1 MEENKDF
8 EKKQSEEQGTQQ
20 MPDTPGGNNGD
31 GGKKA
36 MVKLFGHE
44 FDKKKVVMAGLGGL
58 LVLALAGGGIA
69 YAVSQQPEPNAKPA
83 VEQKDEQESLVV
95 QVGVKAD
102 GWVKG
107 ESSPVIA
114 HIVNEA
120 EGVDY
125 YHAYDANEQTALD
138 VPADGEYEVSFIA
151 PVNKDGSTYE
161 VPEASKVKA
170 GDAADEESGKS
181 GLPFEFKPV
190 AADKASTDT
199 LNDIVGDV
207 AEAVKKGD
215 ETLTGEKGSAVIELV
230 KKNIKANPN
239 ADEEKVE
246 EESKKAEEADKD
258 STGDKTATKPADGN
272 PAASGGSQ
280 NQGGGSSG
288 NGGSSHSGNSGSSKP
303 QHTHNWVAQTTT
315 VHHDAQYKT
324 VHHDAEYTTKH
335 HDAVYK
341 GVCICNNCGAQFDN
355 ESAFGEHSQTHFFDG
370 CQSYH
375 TANVVIQ
382 EAYDETVLVKDAYDE
397 QVLVRAAW
405 DETVTTGYKCSSCGA
420 VK

>member
-1 MEENKDF
+1 MKGRLAMEDNKDF
-8 EKKQSEEQGTQQ
+8 DKDKQETGTQQ
-20 MPDTPGGNNGD
+20 MPDTPDGNDGD
-31 GGKKA
+31 GGKKRT
-36 MVKLFGHE
+36 VKLFGHE
-44 FDKKKVVMAGLGGL
+44 FDKKAVMAGLGGL

-69 YAVSQQPEPNAKPA
+69 YAVSQQQPEPDVKPA
-83 VEQKDEQESLVV
+83 VEQKDGQESLAV

-125 YHAYDANEQTALD
+125 YHAYAANEQAAFD

-199 LNDIVGDV
+199 LNGIVGDV

-230 KKNIKANPN
+230 KKNIKATPN
-239 ADEEKVE
+239 ADE
-246 EESKKAEEADKD
+246 D

-280 NQGGGSSG
+280 NQGGGSRG
-288 NGGSSHSGNSGSSKP
+288 NGGSSSSGNSGSSKP
-303 QHTHNWVAQTTT
+303 QHTHNWEAQTTV
-315 VHHDAQYKT
+315 VHHDAQYKP
-324 VHHDAEYTTKH
+324 VHHDAEYK
-335 HDAVYK
+335 D
-341 GVCICNNCGAQFDN
+341 VCICNGCGAQFDTDD
-355 ESAFGEHSQTHFFDG
+355 AWRTHSDAQFDAENFNCG
-370 CQSYH
+370 SY
-375 TANVVIQ
+375 TTKYVMTKPAW
-382 EAYDETVLVKDAYDE
+382 DE
-397 QVLVRAAW
+397 QVLVSAAW
-405 DETVTTGYKCSSCGA
+405 DETVTTGYKCSTCGA

>member
-8 EKKQSEEQGTQQ
+8 KKEQSEEQVTQQ
-20 MPDTPGGNNGD
+20 MPDTPDGNDGD
-31 GGKKA
+31 GGKKRT
-36 MVKLFGHE
+36 VKLFGHE
-44 FDKKKVVMAGLGGL
+44 FDKKKAVMAGLGGL

-69 YAVSQQPEPNAKPA
+69 YAVSQQQPEPDVKPA
-83 VEQKDEQESLVV
+83 VEQKDGQESLAV

-125 YHAYDANEQTALD
+125 YHAYAANEQAALD

-199 LNDIVGDV
+199 LNGIVGDV

-230 KKNIKANPN
+230 KKNIKADPDI
-239 ADEEKVE
+239 DEEEVE

-280 NQGGGSSG
+280 NQGGGSRG
-288 NGGSSHSGNSGSSKP
+288 NGGSSSSGNSGSSKP
-303 QHTHNWVAQTTT
+303 QHTHNWEAQTTV
-315 VHHDAQYKT
+315 VHHDAQYKP
-324 VHHDAEYTTKH
+324 VHHDAEYK
-335 HDAVYK
+335 D
-341 GVCICNNCGAQFDN
+341 VCICNGCGAQFDTDD
-355 ESAFGEHSQTHFFDG
+355 AWRTHSDAQFDAG
-370 CQSYH
+370 NFNCGSY
-375 TANVVIQ
+375 TTKYVMTKPAW
-382 EAYDETVLVKDAYDE
+382 DE
-397 QVLVRAAW
+397 QVLVSAAW
-405 DETVTTGYKCSSCGA
+405 DETVTTGYKCSTCGA

>member
-8 EKKQSEEQGTQQ
+8 EKEQSEEQGTQQ
-20 MPDTPGGNNGD
+20 MPDTPDGNDGD
-31 GGKKA
+31 GGKKRT
-36 MVKLFGHE
+36 VKLFGHE
-44 FDKKKVVMAGLGGL
+44 FDKKKAVMAGLGGL

-69 YAVSQQPEPNAKPA
+69 YAVSQQPEPDAKPA
-83 VEQKDEQESLVV
+83 VEQKDEQESLAV
-95 QVGVKAD
+95 QVGAKAD

-125 YHAYDANEQTALD
+125 YHAYDANEQAALD

-161 VPEASKVKA
+161 VPGASKVKA
-170 GDAADEESGKS
+170 GDADGEEGGKS

-190 AADKASTDT
+190 AADKASADT
-199 LNDIVGDV
+199 LNGIAGDV

-215 ETLTGEKGSAVIELV
+215 ETLAGEKGSSVIELV

-246 EESKKAEEADKD
+246 EESKKAEKADKD
-258 STGDKTATKPADGN
+258 STGDKAATKPADGN

-288 NGGSSHSGNSGSSKP
+288 NGGSSSSGNSGSSKP

-324 VHHDAEYTTKH
+324 VHHDAVT
-335 HDAVYK
+335 K
-341 GVCICNNCGAQFDN
+341 GVCICNGCGAQFDN
-355 ESAFGEHSQTHFFDG
+355 ESAWGAHSKSEALSG
-370 CQSYH
+370 NYNCGSYH
-375 TANVVIQ
+375 TSSIVVTP
-382 EAYDETVLVKDAYDE
+382 AWDE
-397 QVLVRAAW
+397 QVLVSEAW
-405 DETVTTGYKCSSCGA
+405 DETVTTGYKCSTCGA

>member
-8 EKKQSEEQGTQQ
+8 EKEQSGEQGTKQ
-20 MPDTPGGNNGD
+20 MPDTPDGNDGD
-31 GGKKA
+31 GGKKRT
-36 MVKLFGHE
+36 VKLFGHE
-44 FDKKKVVMAGLGGL
+44 FDEKKAVMAGLGGL

-69 YAVSQQPEPNAKPA
+69 YAVSQQQPEPDVKPA
-83 VEQKDEQESLVV
+83 VVQKDEQESLAV

-125 YHAYDANEQTALD
+125 YHAYAANEQTALD

-161 VPEASKVKA
+161 VPEVSKVKA
-170 GDAADEESGKS
+170 GDADGEESGKS

-199 LNDIVGDV
+199 LNGIVGDV

-246 EESKKAEEADKD
+246 EESQKAEEGVTDK
-258 STGDKTATKPADGN
+258 P
-272 PAASGGSQ
+272 SGGNAGASKPET
-280 NQGGGSSG
+280 GSGSTSSG
-288 NGGSSHSGNSGSSKP
+288 NGGSTGSNGGSGASNNGGESKP
-303 QHTHNWVAQTTT
+303 QHTHNWVPQTA
-315 VHHDAQYKT
+315 V
-324 VHHDAEYTTKH
+324 VH
-335 HDAVYK
+335 HDAVYRTDTIYHPAVIEYHT
-341 GVCICNNCGAQFDN
+341 VCNSCGAIIDGHAVEHL
-355 ESAFGEHSQTHFFDG
+355 ESNATCE
-370 CQSYH
+370 SY
-375 TANVVIQ
+375 TTNKQVVISNEWYEEVQ
-382 EAYDETVLVKDAYDE
+382 TLVSG
-397 QVLVRAAW
+397 AW
-405 DETVTTGYKCSSCGA
+405 DETVTTGYTCSCGA

>member
-1 MEENKDF
+1 MKGRLAMEDNKDF
-8 EKKQSEEQGTQQ
+8 DKDKQETGTQQ
-20 MPDTPGGNNGD
+20 MPDTPDGNDGD
-31 GGKKA
+31 GGKKRT
-36 MVKLFGHE
+36 VKLFGHE
-44 FDKKKVVMAGLGGL
+44 FDKKAVMAGLGGL

-69 YAVSQQPEPNAKPA
+69 YAVSQQQPEPDVKPA
-83 VEQKDEQESLVV
+83 VEQKDGQESLAV

-125 YHAYDANEQTALD
+125 YHAYAANEQAAFD

-199 LNDIVGDV
+199 LNGIVGDV

-230 KKNIKANPN
+230 KKNIKATPN

-280 NQGGGSSG
+280 NQGGGSRG
-288 NGGSSHSGNSGSSKP
+288 NGGSSSSGNSGSSKP
-303 QHTHNWVAQTTT
+303 QHTHNWEAQTTV
-315 VHHDAQYKT
+315 VHHDAQYKP
-324 VHHDAEYTTKH
+324 VHHDAEYK
-335 HDAVYK
+335 D
-341 GVCICNNCGAQFDN
+341 VCICNGCGAQFDTDD
-355 ESAFGEHSQTHFFDG
+355 AWRTHSDAQFDAENFNCG
-370 CQSYH
+370 SY
-375 TANVVIQ
+375 TTKYVMTKPAW
-382 EAYDETVLVKDAYDE
+382 DE
-397 QVLVRAAW
+397 QVLVSAAW
-405 DETVTTGYKCSSCGA
+405 DETVTTGYKCSTCGA

>member
-1 MEENKDF
+1 MKGRLVMEDNKDF
-8 EKKQSEEQGTQQ
+8 DKDKQETGTQQ
-20 MPDTPGGNNGD
+20 MPDTPDGNDGD
-31 GGKKA
+31 GGKKRT
-36 MVKLFGHE
+36 VKLFGHE
-44 FDKKKVVMAGLGGL
+44 FDKKAVMAGLGGL

-69 YAVSQQPEPNAKPA
+69 YAVSQQQPEPDVKPA
-83 VEQKDEQESLVV
+83 VEQKDGQESLAV

-125 YHAYDANEQTALD
+125 YHAYAANEQAAFD

-199 LNDIVGDV
+199 LNGIVGDV

-230 KKNIKANPN
+230 KKNIKATPN

-280 NQGGGSSG
+280 NQGGGSRG
-288 NGGSSHSGNSGSSKP
+288 NGGSSSSGNSGSSKP
-303 QHTHNWVAQTTT
+303 QHTHNWEAQTTV
-315 VHHDAQYKT
+315 VHHDAQYKP
-324 VHHDAEYTTKH
+324 VHHDAEYK
-335 HDAVYK
+335 D
-341 GVCICNNCGAQFDN
+341 VCICNGCGAQFDTDD
-355 ESAFGEHSQTHFFDG
+355 AWRTHSDAQFDAENFNCG
-370 CQSYH
+370 SY
-375 TANVVIQ
+375 TTKYVMTKPAW
-382 EAYDETVLVKDAYDE
+382 DE
-397 QVLVRAAW
+397 QVLVSAAW
-405 DETVTTGYKCSSCGA
+405 DETVTTGYKCSTCGA

>member
-1 MEENKDF
+1 MKGRLAMEDNKDF
-8 EKKQSEEQGTQQ
+8 DKDKQETGTQQ
-20 MPDTPGGNNGD
+20 MPDTPDGNDGD
-31 GGKKA
+31 GGKKRT
-36 MVKLFGHE
+36 VKLFGHE
-44 FDKKKVVMAGLGGL
+44 FDKKAVMAGLGGL

-69 YAVSQQPEPNAKPA
+69 YAVSQQQPEPDVKPA
-83 VEQKDEQESLVV
+83 VEQKDGQESLAV

-125 YHAYDANEQTALD
+125 YHAYAANEQAAFD

-199 LNDIVGDV
+199 LNGIVGDV

-230 KKNIKANPN
+230 KKNIKATPN

-280 NQGGGSSG
+280 NQGGGSRG
-288 NGGSSHSGNSGSSKP
+288 NGSSSSSGNSGSSKP
-303 QHTHNWVAQTTT
+303 QHTHNWEAQTTV
-315 VHHDAQYKT
+315 VHHDAQYKP
-324 VHHDAEYTTKH
+324 VHHDAEYK
-335 HDAVYK
+335 D
-341 GVCICNNCGAQFDN
+341 VCICNGCGAQFDTDD
-355 ESAFGEHSQTHFFDG
+355 AWRTHSDAQFDAENFNCG
-370 CQSYH
+370 SY
-375 TANVVIQ
+375 TTKYVMTKPAW
-382 EAYDETVLVKDAYDE
+382 DE
-397 QVLVRAAW
+397 QVLVSAAW
-405 DETVTTGYKCSSCGA
+405 DETVTTGYKCSTCGA

>member
-8 EKKQSEEQGTQQ
+8 EKEQSEEQGTQQ
-20 MPDTPGGNNGD
+20 MPDTPDGNDGD
-31 GGKKA
+31 GGKKRT
-36 MVKLFGHE
+36 VKLFGHE
-44 FDKKKVVMAGLGGL
+44 FDKKKAIMAGLGGL
-58 LVLALAGGGIA
+58 LALALAGGGIA
-69 YAVSQQPEPNAKPA
+69 YAVSQQPEPDAKPA
-83 VEQKDEQESLVV
+83 VEQKDGQESLVV

-170 GDAADEESGKS
+170 GDADGEESGKS
-181 GLPFEFKPV
+181 ELPFEFKPV

-199 LNDIVGDV
+199 LNGIAGDV
-207 AEAVKKGD
+207 AEAAKKGD
-215 ETLTGEKGSAVIELV
+215 ETLTGEKGSAGIELV

-246 EESKKAEEADKD
+246 EESKKAEEGGKD
-258 STGDKTATKPADGN
+258 STGDKAATKPADSN
-272 PAASGGSQ
+272 STASGGSQ

-288 NGGSSHSGNSGSSKP
+288 NGGSGSSGNSGSSKP

-324 VHHDAEYTTKH
+324 VHHDAVVEYRN
-335 HDAVYK
+335 
-341 GVCICNNCGAQFDN
+341 ICNGCGADITGQ
-355 ESAFGEHSQTHFFDG
+355 ESAH
-370 CQSYH
+370 
-375 TANVVIQ
+375 A
-382 EAYDETVLVKDAYDE
+382 KDAMLNGNYACGAWHEEQRIVSNAWDE
-397 QVLVRAAW
+397 QVLVSAAW
-405 DETVTTGYKCSSCGA
+405 DETVTTGYKCSTCGA

>member
-8 EKKQSEEQGTQQ
+8 EKEQSEEQGTQQ
-20 MPDTPGGNNGD
+20 MPDTTGGNDED
-31 GGKKA
+31 GGKKRT
-36 MVKLFGHE
+36 VKFFGHE
-44 FDKKKVVMAGLGGL
+44 FDKKKAAMAGLGGL

-69 YAVSQQPEPNAKPA
+69 YAVSQQQPEPDAKPA
-83 VEQKDEQESLVV
+83 VEQKDEQESLAL

-170 GDAADEESGKS
+170 GDADGEESGKS
-181 GLPFEFKPV
+181 GLPFDFKPV
-190 AADKASTDT
+190 TADKASTDT
-199 LNDIVGDV
+199 LNGIAGDV

-215 ETLTGEKGSAVIELV
+215 ESLTGEKGSAVIELV
-230 KKNIKANPN
+230 EKNIKANPN

-246 EESKKAEEADKD
+246 EESEKAEEADKD
-258 STGDKTATKPADGN
+258 STGDKAAAKPTDGN
-272 PAASGGSQ
+272 SAASGGSQ
-280 NQGGGSSG
+280 NQGGGTSS
-288 NGGSSHSGNSGSSKP
+288 NGGSSSSGNSGSSKP

-324 VHHDAEYTTKH
+324 VHHDAVVEYR
-335 HDAVYK
+335 
-341 GVCICNNCGAQFDN
+341 CICNGCGADITGFETQHFKDN
-355 ESAFGEHSQTHFFDG
+355 FFNG
-370 CQSYH
+370 CQSY
-375 TANVVIQ
+375 TNTPV
-382 EAYDETVLVKDAYDE
+382 TVKDAWDE
-397 QVLVRAAW
+397 QVLVSAAW
-405 DETVTTGYKCSSCGA
+405 DETVTTGYKCSTCGA

>member
-8 EKKQSEEQGTQQ
+8 EKEQSEEQGTQQ
-20 MPDTPGGNNGD
+20 MPDTPDGNDGD
-31 GGKKA
+31 GGKKRT
-36 MVKLFGHE
+36 VKLFGHE
-44 FDKKKVVMAGLGGL
+44 FDKKKAVMAGLGGL

-69 YAVSQQPEPNAKPA
+69 YAVSQQPEPDAKPA
-83 VEQKDEQESLVV
+83 VAQKDEQESLAV

-161 VPEASKVKA
+161 VPGASKVEA
-170 GDAADEESGKS
+170 GDADGEESGKS
-181 GLPFEFKPV
+181 ELPFEFKPV

-199 LNDIVGDV
+199 LNGIAGDV
-207 AEAVKKGD
+207 AEAAKKGD

-246 EESKKAEEADKD
+246 EESKKAEEGGKD
-258 STGDKTATKPADGN
+258 STGDKAATKPADGN

-288 NGGSSHSGNSGSSKP
+288 NGGSGSSGNSGSSKP

-324 VHHDAEYTTKH
+324 VHHDAVVEYRN
-335 HDAVYK
+335 
-341 GVCICNNCGAQFDN
+341 ICNGCGADITGQ
-355 ESAFGEHSQTHFFDG
+355 ESAH
-370 CQSYH
+370 
-375 TANVVIQ
+375 A
-382 EAYDETVLVKDAYDE
+382 KDAMLNGNYACGAWHEEQRIVSNAWDE
-397 QVLVRAAW
+397 QVLVSAAW
-405 DETVTTGYKCSSCGA
+405 DETVTTGYKCSTCGA

>member
-8 EKKQSEEQGTQQ
+8 KKEQSEEQVTQQ
-20 MPDTPGGNNGD
+20 MPDTPDGNDGD
-31 GGKKA
+31 GGKKRT
-36 MVKLFGHE
+36 VKLFGHE
-44 FDKKKVVMAGLGGL
+44 FDKKKAVMAGLGGL

-69 YAVSQQPEPNAKPA
+69 YAVSQQQPEPDVKPA
-83 VEQKDEQESLVV
+83 VEQKDGQESLAV

-125 YHAYDANEQTALD
+125 YHAYAANEQAALD

-199 LNDIVGDV
+199 LNGIVGDV

-230 KKNIKANPN
+230 KKNIKADP
-239 ADEEKVE
+239 DIGEEKVE

-280 NQGGGSSG
+280 NQGGGSRG
-288 NGGSSHSGNSGSSKP
+288 NGGSSSSGNSGSSKP
-303 QHTHNWVAQTTT
+303 QHTHNWEAQTTV
-315 VHHDAQYKT
+315 VHHDAQYKP
-324 VHHDAEYTTKH
+324 VHHDAEYK
-335 HDAVYK
+335 D
-341 GVCICNNCGAQFDN
+341 VCICNGCGAQFDTDD
-355 ESAFGEHSQTHFFDG
+355 AWRTHSDAQFDAENFNCG
-370 CQSYH
+370 SY
-375 TANVVIQ
+375 TTKYVMTKPAW
-382 EAYDETVLVKDAYDE
+382 DE
-397 QVLVRAAW
+397 QVLVSAAW
-405 DETVTTGYKCSSCGA
+405 DETVTTGYKCSTCGA

>member
-1 MEENKDF
+1 MKGRLAMEDNKDF
-8 EKKQSEEQGTQQ
+8 DKDKQETGTQQ
-20 MPDTPGGNNGD
+20 MPDTPDGNDGD
-31 GGKKA
+31 GGKKRT
-36 MVKLFGHE
+36 VKLFGHE
-44 FDKKKVVMAGLGGL
+44 FDKKKAVMAGLGGL

-69 YAVSQQPEPNAKPA
+69 YAVSQQQPEPDVKPA
-83 VEQKDEQESLVV
+83 VEQKDGQESLAV

-125 YHAYDANEQTALD
+125 YHAYDANEQAALD

-170 GDAADEESGKS
+170 GDADGEESGKS

-199 LNDIVGDV
+199 LNGIVGDV

-230 KKNIKANPN
+230 KKNIKATPN

-280 NQGGGSSG
+280 NQGGGSRD
-288 NGGSSHSGNSGSSKP
+288 NGGSSSSGNSGSSKP
-303 QHTHNWVAQTTT
+303 QHTHNWEAQTTV
-315 VHHDAQYKT
+315 VHHDAQYKP
-324 VHHDAEYTTKH
+324 VHHDAEYK
-335 HDAVYK
+335 D
-341 GVCICNNCGAQFDN
+341 VCICNGCGAQFDTDD
-355 ESAFGEHSQTHFFDG
+355 AWRTHSDAQFDAENFNCG
-370 CQSYH
+370 SY
-375 TANVVIQ
+375 TTKYVMTKPAW
-382 EAYDETVLVKDAYDE
+382 DE
-397 QVLVRAAW
+397 QVLVSAAW
-405 DETVTTGYKCSSCGA
+405 DETVTTGYKCSTCGA

>member
-1 MEENKDF
+1 MKGRLVMEDNKDF
-8 EKKQSEEQGTQQ
+8 DKDKQETGTQQ
-20 MPDTPGGNNGD
+20 MHHVPTEGEKGE
-31 GGKKA
+31 KKGT
-36 MVKLFGHE
+36 VVLFGHE
-44 FDKKKVVMAGLGGL
+44 FDKRKAVMVGLGGL
-58 LVLALAGGGIA
+58 LAIALIGGGVW
-69 YAVSQQPEPNAKPA
+69 YAASQKPKPKEPAPI
-83 VEQKDEQESLVV
+83 EQTDKQEQHVIQL
-95 QVGVKAD
+95 GAKAD

-125 YHAYDANEQTALD
+125 YHAYAANEQAALD

-199 LNDIVGDV
+199 LNGIVGDV

-215 ETLTGEKGSAVIELV
+215 ETLSGEKGSAVIELV
-230 KKNIKANPN
+230 KKNIKADPDI
-239 ADEEKVE
+239 DEEKGE

-280 NQGGGSSG
+280 NQGGGSRG
-288 NGGSSHSGNSGSSKP
+288 NGGSSSSGNSGSSKP
-303 QHTHNWVAQTTT
+303 QHTHNWEAQTTV
-315 VHHDAQYKT
+315 VHHDAQYKP
-324 VHHDAEYTTKH
+324 VHHDAEYK
-335 HDAVYK
+335 D
-341 GVCICNNCGAQFDN
+341 VCICNGCGAQFDTDD
-355 ESAFGEHSQTHFFDG
+355 AWRTHSDAQFDAG
-370 CQSYH
+370 NFNCGSY
-375 TANVVIQ
+375 TTKYVMTKPAW
-382 EAYDETVLVKDAYDE
+382 DE
-397 QVLVRAAW
+397 QVLVSAAW
-405 DETVTTGYKCSSCGA
+405 DETVTTGYKCSTCGA

>member
-8 EKKQSEEQGTQQ
+8 KKEQSEEQGTQQ
-20 MPDTPGGNNGD
+20 MPDTPDGNDGD
-31 GGKKA
+31 GGKKRT
-36 MVKLFGHE
+36 VKLFGHE
-44 FDKKKVVMAGLGGL
+44 FDKKKAVMAGLGGL

-69 YAVSQQPEPNAKPA
+69 YAVSQQQPEPDVKPA
-83 VEQKDEQESLVV
+83 VVQKDEQESLAV

-170 GDAADEESGKS
+170 GDADDEESGKS
-181 GLPFEFKPV
+181 ELPFEFKPV
-190 AADKASTDT
+190 AADKASADT
-199 LNDIVGDV
+199 LNGIAGDV
-207 AEAVKKGD
+207 AEAAKKGD

-246 EESKKAEEADKD
+246 EESKKAEEGGKD
-258 STGDKTATKPADGN
+258 STGDKAATKPADSN
-272 PAASGGSQ
+272 STASGGSQ

-288 NGGSSHSGNSGSSKP
+288 NGGSGSSGNSGSSKP

-324 VHHDAEYTTKH
+324 VHHDAVVEYR
-335 HDAVYK
+335 
-341 GVCICNNCGAQFDN
+341 CICNGCGADITGFETQHFKDN
-355 ESAFGEHSQTHFFDG
+355 FFNG
-370 CQSYH
+370 CQSY
-375 TANVVIQ
+375 TNTPV
-382 EAYDETVLVKDAYDE
+382 TVKDAWDE
-397 QVLVRAAW
+397 QVLVSAAW
-405 DETVTTGYKCSSCGA
+405 DETVTTGYKCSTCGA